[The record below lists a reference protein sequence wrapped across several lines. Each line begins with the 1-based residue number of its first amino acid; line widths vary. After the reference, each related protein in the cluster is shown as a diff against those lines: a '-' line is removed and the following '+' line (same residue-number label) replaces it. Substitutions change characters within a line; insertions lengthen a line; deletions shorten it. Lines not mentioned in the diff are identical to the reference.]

1 MGTTYWLKKIIFL
14 IPVGGVVDLRHELL
28 DDDDGD
34 AVADLKGINV
44 LKSLKSG

>member
-1 MGTTYWLKKIIFL
+1 M
-14 IPVGGVVDLRHELL
+14 IPVGGVVDLWNELL

-44 LKSLKSG
+44 FK